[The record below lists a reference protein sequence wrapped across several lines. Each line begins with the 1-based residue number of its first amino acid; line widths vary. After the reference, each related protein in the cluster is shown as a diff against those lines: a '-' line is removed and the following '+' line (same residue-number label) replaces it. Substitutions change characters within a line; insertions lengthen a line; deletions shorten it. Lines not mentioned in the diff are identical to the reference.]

1 MLVIK
6 INKILPFV
14 LLLIISA
21 ILIQPINIKANSND
35 DILYEIVKRNPDLVI
50 TGCNETYVYWKFKIR
65 KFDPPIEVRPPGNE
79 SKYLDE
85 MYSTYYYET
94 IFIKYRL
101 AAKYDLKYTIWG
113 YYVNYI
119 YEIGRKEFE
128 PLKQRLFA
136 EKGDLG
142 INYLGFGVD
151 ETYIPITVWV
161 FMYKITDE
169 KVNTVLEYIKPFV
182 KKYKAFVFFIEDLKP
197 ASLEEKQLEA
207 LEKFYY
213 GGFKIGRFGEG
224 FRKYLELVKK
234 HYNITR
240 EVKSFSYSRGEA
252 TLFIPE
258 NATFNEKFARKAV
271 SILREYAGCEVPLVV
286 NFEEYK
292 YSEFVI
298 LNSPQKQSG
307 TSPIVV
313 SPSPLKTFS
322 LIELL
327 ILFVIIPITIFAS
340 LVILSIKKHKKK

>member
-1 MLVIK
+1 M
-6 INKILPFV
+6 NKILPFV

-35 DILYEIVKRNPDLVI
+35 DITYEVVKRNPDLVI

-65 KFDPPIEVRPPGNE
+65 KFDPPIEIRPYVNE
-79 SKYLDE
+79 SEYLDE

-101 AAKYDLKYTIWG
+101 AAKYDLKSIYWAH
-113 YYVNYI
+113 YVDYM
-119 YEIGRKEFE
+119 YEIEQKEFE

-142 INYLGFGVD
+142 IAHLGVD
-151 ETYIPITVWV
+151 KLHMPIVVWV

-182 KKYKAFVFFIEDLKP
+182 KKYNALVFFIEDIEAK
-197 ASLEEKQLEA
+197 SLEEKQREA
-207 LEKFYY
+207 LDKFYS
-213 GGFKIGRFGEG
+213 GGSTTAGWGEG
-224 FRKYLELVKK
+224 FKKYLELVKEY
-234 HYNITR
+234 YNISIKA
-240 EVKSFSYSRGEA
+240 KSVVHGRGEA

-258 NATFNEKFARKAV
+258 NATFNEEFVRKAV
-271 SILREYAGCEVPLVV
+271 SILREYAGCEIPLVV
-286 NFEEYK
+286 NLEEYG
-292 YSEFVI
+292 EFVL
-298 LNSPQKQSG
+298 LNSQQKQSG
-307 TSPIVV
+307 TSQIFV
-313 SPSPLKTFS
+313 SPSPSKTFS

-340 LVILSIKKHKKK
+340 LAIFSRKKDKKK

>member
-1 MLVIK
+1 
-6 INKILPFV
+6 
-14 LLLIISA
+14 
-21 ILIQPINIKANSND
+21 
-35 DILYEIVKRNPDLVI
+35 
-50 TGCNETYVYWKFKIR
+50 
-65 KFDPPIEVRPPGNE
+65 
-79 SKYLDE
+79 
-85 MYSTYYYET
+85 
-94 IFIKYRL
+94 
-101 AAKYDLKYTIWG
+101 
-113 YYVNYI
+113 
-119 YEIGRKEFE
+119 
-128 PLKQRLFA
+128 
-136 EKGDLG
+136 
-142 INYLGFGVD
+142 
-151 ETYIPITVWV
+151 
-161 FMYKITDE
+161 MYKITNE

-224 FRKYLELVKK
+224 FKKYLELVKK
-234 HYNITR
+234 HYNITI

>member
-1 MLVIK
+1 M
-6 INKILPFV
+6 NKILAFV
-14 LLLIISA
+14 LLLIIST
-21 ILIQPINIKANSND
+21 ILIQPININANSENKTT
-35 DILYEIVKRNPDLVI
+35 YEVVKRNPDLVI

-101 AAKYDLKYTIWG
+101 AAKYDIKYTIWG

-119 YEIGRKEFE
+119 NEIEQKEFK

-142 INYLGFGVD
+142 IAYLEVD
-151 ETYIPITVWV
+151 HFHFPIVVWV
-161 FMYKITDE
+161 VMYKITNE

-224 FRKYLELVKK
+224 LK
-234 HYNITR
+234 NI
-240 EVKSFSYSRGEA
+240 
-252 TLFIPE
+252 
-258 NATFNEKFARKAV
+258 
-271 SILREYAGCEVPLVV
+271 
-286 NFEEYK
+286 
-292 YSEFVI
+292 
-298 LNSPQKQSG
+298 
-307 TSPIVV
+307 
-313 SPSPLKTFS
+313 
-322 LIELL
+322 
-327 ILFVIIPITIFAS
+327 
-340 LVILSIKKHKKK
+340 